1 MPRIADDSNATNM
14 VGNTNPAIMSTVE
27 PQTQDIAEKGP
38 RLKELLAVLNREK
51 DSDAIV
57 IRSTPKVNWQGNERF
72 PRSSQYRGVSKNGN
86 FWQVS
91 NLSNTGTRLIP
102 ATFCLTSRFKAL

>member
-1 MPRIADDSNATNM
+1 MTRIADDANATNM
-14 VGNTNPAIMSTVE
+14 VGNTNPAIMSTGE
-27 PQTQDIAEKGP
+27 PETPDCTEKGT

-57 IRSTPKVNWQGNERF
+57 IRNTPKVNWQGNERF
-72 PRSSQYRGVSKNGN
+72 PRSSKYRGVSKNGN

-91 NLSNTGTRLIP
+91 TLSNTRT
-102 ATFCLTSRFKAL
+102 